1 MTIVDKTERMLGRTL
16 SYGKM
21 TVRSVVSL
29 PKRVW
34 DEGIVRGIL
43 DTLWDL
49 NDETVALRKDILGE
63 LGLR

>member
-1 MTIVDKTERMLGRTL
+1 
-16 SYGKM
+16 M
-21 TVRSVVSL
+21 TVRSAISL

>member
-1 MTIVDKTERMLGRTL
+1 MLGRTL

-21 TVRSVVSL
+21 TVRSVASL